1 MATSFPTGLDALTN
15 PVSTD
20 TLASPSHADQHA
32 NVNDAVEALEAKVGV
47 DGSAVTSSLDYRV
60 RNIDATTAIV
70 SGSSSGDLVRITQTG
85 SGNALVVEDS
95 ANPDST
101 PLVVDA
107 SGNVVIGQVS
117 TSITSTGVV
126 PKLQVVGLNNNHAS
140 SMIYNFANDGTT
152 SNLTFAK
159 SRGGS
164 LGTQGAAVNADS
176 IGNLFFEAS
185 DGTQLRRSAQINV
198 SVDGSVSSA
207 IVPGRI
213 TLHTMSTAGT
223 LTERMRIN
231 SAGLVGIGVVPTSM
245 LHVVN
250 TTAANKAFI
259 VKGAASQSGDLLDVQ
274 NSDGTSQF
282 KVDASGYVGIGTET
296 PFQPASYGALT
307 IDGSGG
313 HIISGRVAGTETFRI
328 QSSSLSTTINAIATA
343 PLIFNTTNT
352 ERMRINSAGLVGIGV
367 VPTSMLHVVNTTAAN
382 KAFIVKGAAS
392 QSGSLFD
399 IQNSAGTSLVVVNSA
414 GNLVI
419 GSGTAVASISGVTS
433 SNQVLGSSAAT
444 SSMLLS
450 RYSADANGPSIYF
463 GKSRNATVGS
473 HTANTSG
480 DRLGNINFN
489 GSDGTNFVG
498 ASSISADS
506 EGTISTGVVPGRLL
520 FFTANS
526 AGTLTERMR
535 ITSAGDVGIGTNTP
549 TSKLHVVGSFSR
561 GAPVTKTASFTLA
574 DTENWIICNG
584 TASITVTLP
593 AASTQVGREISLKN
607 TAAFTVVSASSNIVP
622 LAGGAAGTAI
632 LPATAGSWATLV
644 SDGTN
649 WVIMQS

>member
-47 DGSAVTSSLDYRV
+47 NGSAVTSSLDYRV

-85 SGNALVVEDS
+85 TGNALVVEDS

-101 PLVVDA
+101 PFVV
-107 SGNVVIGQVS
+107 
-117 TSITSTGVV
+117 
-126 PKLQVVGLNNNHAS
+126 
-140 SMIYNFANDGTT
+140 
-152 SNLTFAK
+152 
-159 SRGGS
+159 
-164 LGTQGAAVNADS
+164 
-176 IGNLFFEAS
+176 
-185 DGTQLRRSAQINV
+185 
-198 SVDGSVSSA
+198 
-207 IVPGRI
+207 
-213 TLHTMSTAGT
+213 
-223 LTERMRIN
+223 N
-231 SAGLVGIGVVPTSM
+231 SAGLVGIGVTTCLTN
-245 LHVVN
+245 LHVLAG
-250 TTAANKAFI
+250 TATGI
-259 VKGAASQSGDLLDVQ
+259 TPGAGGRIFL
-274 NSDGTSQF
+274 
-282 KVDASGYVGIGTET
+282 
-296 PFQPASYGALT
+296 
-307 IDGSGG
+307 DGSNANNW
-313 HIISGRVAGTETFRI
+313 IDIAT
-328 QSSSLSTTINAIATA
+328 STTGVGGLRFGDSDAMMRGRLGYSNNLDSFDFYTA
-343 PLIFNTTNT
+343 GT
-352 ERMRINSAGLVGIGV
+352 ERMRIDSVGNVGIGTTTPSSYGLLSVGASIGASSTTNMIAMYQSAGVDSATMRIAGYAYTGNARTAIDFVQNGASNFQSQMVFSTSAGANAIERMRITSAGLVGIGV
-367 VPTSMLHVVNTTAAN
+367 TPTSMLHVVNTTAAN

-433 SNQVLGSSAAT
+433 SNQILGSSAAT

-450 RYSADANGPSIYF
+450 RYSADANGPTIHF

-535 ITSAGDVGIGTNTP
+535 ITSAGDVGIGVTP

-632 LPATAGSWATLV
+632 LPATAGTWATLV